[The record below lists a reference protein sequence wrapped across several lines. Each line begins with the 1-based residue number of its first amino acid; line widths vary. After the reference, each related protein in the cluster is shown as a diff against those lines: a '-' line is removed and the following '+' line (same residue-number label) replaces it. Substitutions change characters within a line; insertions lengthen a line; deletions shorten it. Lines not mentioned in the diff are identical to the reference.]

1 MLDKINLVKDTLVK
15 WKTLEDLAST
25 SDFSQSRKH
34 LTDRNAY
41 DTKILVVIG
50 ATRTDIIGSTYKI
63 VHDFCDLLLVMCMDH
78 RKMTKAFR
86 LSKAASAPKGR
97 GFAGKQCKKC
107 SEKNAG
113 KKSYLQRVV
122 W

>member
-1 MLDKINLVKDTLVK
+1 MLDKINLVKDT

-50 ATRTDIIGSTYKI
+50 ATPTDIIGSTYKM

-78 RKMTKAFR
+78 RKMNKAFR
-86 LSKAASAPKGR
+86 LSKATVHSRVEDSQENNVRNAAK
-97 GFAGKQCKKC
+97 KKC
-107 SEKNAG
+107 WAKTLFTACS
-113 KKSYLQRVV
+113 VV
-122 W
+122 N